1 MKSAPEPCTRKT
13 IMASRAASCDD
24 HCTRQSRTQTHAVPA
39 EMAAPHRE
47 ELLREEDEAVAR
59 AAIESDDPEELA
71 RVANRVQSINEA
83 PLLA

>member
-1 MKSAPEPCTRKT
+1 
-13 IMASRAASCDD
+13 
-24 HCTRQSRTQTHAVPA
+24 
-39 EMAAPHRE
+39 MAAPSRE

-71 RVANRVQSINEA
+71 QVARRVPTINEA